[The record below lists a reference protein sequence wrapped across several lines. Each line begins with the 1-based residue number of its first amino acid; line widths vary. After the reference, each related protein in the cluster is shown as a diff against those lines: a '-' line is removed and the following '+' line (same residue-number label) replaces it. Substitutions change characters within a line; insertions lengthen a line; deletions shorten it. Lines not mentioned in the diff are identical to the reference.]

1 MPKKPKKKQEVVIP
15 EVAPATSVTFGQ
27 LRIFFYFLFFTG
39 ILLFYPGD
47 NFYSHVFAY
56 NRDLFVEAD
65 QFNDRFLPQEMPYV
79 RDVLIQPI
87 LTAQGVYVIDL
98 ATATPLFDKN
108 KDTRFFPAST
118 TKVITAL
125 TARDLYGLDKPIEVK
140 RAITEGQVANLVVG
154 EKITFENVLYAAL
167 IHSGNDAAY
176 VLADNDPQGYA
187 AFIKKMNEK
196 AKEIGMVHSSFS
208 NPAGLDE
215 AAQFSTPYDLAL
227 AGRKLL
233 QDKELA
239 KIVSTKSITISD
251 VDFKYFHALYNVNQ
265 LLGKI
270 PGVGGLKT
278 GKTELAGE
286 NLITLYKKDNHE
298 YLIVLMKSEDRFKDT
313 EGIVTWLQTNISYE
327 KNN

>member
-1 MPKKPKKKQEVVIP
+1 MPKKKKSQNKQ
-15 EVAPATSVTFGQ
+15 SSQQSYVTFGQ
-27 LRIFFYFLFFTG
+27 LRGLFYLFIISG
-39 ILLFYPGD
+39 VLLFYPG
-47 NFYSHVFAY
+47 NNVYTNVFAY
-56 NRDLFVEAD
+56 NAELFSETTQLDENFVVQD
-65 QFNDRFLPQEMPYV
+65 IPYV
-79 RDVLIQPI
+79 KDRNVQPF

-98 ATATPLFDKN
+98 ATATPLYEKN

-118 TKVITAL
+118 TKVMTAL
-125 TARDLYGLDKPIEVK
+125 TARDVYALDQPLEVK
-140 RAITEGQVANLVVG
+140 RLITEGQVADLIVG
-154 EKITFENVLYAAL
+154 EKLTLESVLYAAL

-176 VLADNDPQGYA
+176 VLADNDPQGYTE
-187 AFIKKMNEK
+187 FMRKMNEK
-196 AKEIGMVHSSFS
+196 AKALGMTQSNFS

-215 AAQFSTPYDLAL
+215 AAQFSTPYDLTL

-233 QDKELA
+233 QDKELS

-251 VDFKYFHALYNVNQ
+251 IDFTNFHPLYNVNQ

-286 NLITLYKKDNHE
+286 NLITLYKKDNRE

-313 EGIVTWLQTNISYE
+313 EQMVNWLQTNIAYE

>member
-1 MPKKPKKKQEVVIP
+1 MPKKKKSQKKQ
-15 EVAPATSVTFGQ
+15 SSQQSYVTFGQ
-27 LRIFFYFLFFTG
+27 LRGLFYLFIISG
-39 ILLFYPGD
+39 VLLFYPG
-47 NFYSHVFAY
+47 NNVYTNVFAY
-56 NRDLFVEAD
+56 NAELFSETTQLDENFVVQD
-65 QFNDRFLPQEMPYV
+65 IPYV
-79 RDVLIQPI
+79 KDRNVQPF

-98 ATATPLFDKN
+98 ATATPLYEKN

-118 TKVITAL
+118 TKVMTAL
-125 TARDLYGLDKPIEVK
+125 TARDVYALDQPLEVK
-140 RAITEGQVANLVVG
+140 RLITEGQVADLIVG
-154 EKITFENVLYAAL
+154 EKLTLESVLYAAL

-176 VLADNDPQGYA
+176 VLADNDPQGYTE
-187 AFIKKMNEK
+187 FMRKMNEK
-196 AKEIGMVHSSFS
+196 AKALGMTQSNFS

-215 AAQFSTPYDLAL
+215 AAQFSTPYDLTL

-233 QDKELA
+233 QDKELS

-251 VDFKYFHALYNVNQ
+251 IDFTNFHPLYNVNQ

-286 NLITLYKKDNHE
+286 NLITLYKKDDRE

-313 EGIVTWLQTNISYE
+313 EQMVNWLQTNIAYE

>member
-1 MPKKPKKKQEVVIP
+1 MPKKKKSQKKQ
-15 EVAPATSVTFGQ
+15 SSQQSYVTFGQ
-27 LRIFFYFLFFTG
+27 LRGLFYLFIISG
-39 ILLFYPGD
+39 VLLFYPG
-47 NFYSHVFAY
+47 NNVYTNVFAY
-56 NRDLFVEAD
+56 NAELFSETTQLDENFVVQD
-65 QFNDRFLPQEMPYV
+65 IPYV
-79 RDVLIQPI
+79 KDRNVQPF

-98 ATATPLFDKN
+98 ATATPLYEKN

-118 TKVITAL
+118 TKVMTAL
-125 TARDLYGLDKPIEVK
+125 TARDVYALDQPLEVK
-140 RAITEGQVANLVVG
+140 RLITEGQVADLIVG
-154 EKITFENVLYAAL
+154 EKLTLESVLYAAL

-176 VLADNDPQGYA
+176 VLADNDPQGYTE
-187 AFIKKMNEK
+187 FMRKMNEK
-196 AKEIGMVHSSFS
+196 AKALGMTQSNFS

-215 AAQFSTPYDLAL
+215 AAQFSTPYDLTL

-233 QDKELA
+233 QDKELS

-251 VDFKYFHALYNVNQ
+251 IDFTNFHPLYNVNQ

-286 NLITLYKKDNHE
+286 NLITLYKKDNRE

-313 EGIVTWLQTNISYE
+313 EQMVNWLQTNIAYE

>member
-1 MPKKPKKKQEVVIP
+1 MPKKKKLQKKQI
-15 EVAPATSVTFGQ
+15 SQQSYVTLGQ
-27 LRIFFYFLFFTG
+27 VRALFYLFIISG
-39 ILLFYPGD
+39 VLLFYPGN
-47 NFYSHVFAY
+47 NFYTNVFAY
-56 NRDLFVEAD
+56 NAELFSETTQLDENFSVQD
-65 QFNDRFLPQEMPYV
+65 IPYV
-79 RDVLIQPI
+79 KDRNIQPI
-87 LTAQGVYVIDL
+87 LSAQGVYVIDL
-98 ATATPLFDKN
+98 ATATPLYEKN

-118 TKVITAL
+118 TKVMTAL
-125 TARDLYGLDKPIEVK
+125 TARDLYDLDQPLEVK
-140 RAITEGQVANLVVG
+140 RLITEGQVANLIVG
-154 EKITFENVLYAAL
+154 ERITFENMLYAAL

-176 VLADNDPQGYA
+176 VLADNDPNGYA
-187 AFIKKMNEK
+187 EFMRKMNNK
-196 AKEIGMVHSSFS
+196 AKELGMLHSSFS

-215 AAQFSTPYDLAL
+215 AAQFSTPYDLTL

-233 QDKELA
+233 QDKELS

-251 VDFKYFHALYNVNQ
+251 VDFTQFHPLYNVNQ

-286 NLITLYKKDNHE
+286 NLITLYKKDERE

-313 EGIVTWLQTNISYE
+313 EQIVLWLQTNIAYE

>member
-1 MPKKPKKKQEVVIP
+1 MPKKKPQKKQQ
-15 EVAPATSVTFGQ
+15 SYVTFGQ
-27 LRIFFYFLFFTG
+27 LRTLFYLFIISAF
-39 ILLFYPGD
+39 LLFYPGD
-47 NFYSHVFAY
+47 NYYTHIFAY
-56 NRDLFVEAD
+56 NRELFSESNQLDDTFTAQD
-65 QFNDRFLPQEMPYV
+65 IPFV
-79 RDVLIQPI
+79 RDRNVQPF

-98 ATATPLFDKN
+98 ATATPLFEKN

-118 TKVITAL
+118 TKVMTAL
-125 TARDLYGLDKPIEVK
+125 TAMDLYKLDDVLTVK
-140 RAITEGQVANLVVG
+140 RAITEGQLADLLVG
-154 EKITFENVLYAAL
+154 EKLTFENILYAAL

-187 AFIKKMNEK
+187 AFIKRMNAK
-196 AKEIGMVHSSFS
+196 AKNLGMLHSTFS

-215 AAQFSTPYDLAL
+215 AAQFSTPYDLTL

-233 QDKELA
+233 QNKELS

-251 VDFKYFHALYNVNQ
+251 IDFNHFHALYNVNQ

-286 NLITLYKKDNHE
+286 NLITLYKRDNRE

-313 EGIVTWLQTNISYE
+313 ESIVTWLQTNISYE
-327 KNN
+327 KSL

>member
-1 MPKKPKKKQEVVIP
+1 MPKKKKSQKKQ
-15 EVAPATSVTFGQ
+15 SSQQSYVTFGQ
-27 LRIFFYFLFFTG
+27 LRGLFYLFIISG
-39 ILLFYPGD
+39 VLLFYPG
-47 NFYSHVFAY
+47 NNVYTNVFAY
-56 NRDLFVEAD
+56 NAELFSETTQLDENFVVQD
-65 QFNDRFLPQEMPYV
+65 IPYV
-79 RDVLIQPI
+79 KDRNVQPF

-98 ATATPLFDKN
+98 ATATPLYEKN

-118 TKVITAL
+118 TKVMTAL
-125 TARDLYGLDKPIEVK
+125 TARDVYALDQPLEVK
-140 RAITEGQVANLVVG
+140 RLITEGQVADLIVG
-154 EKITFENVLYAAL
+154 EKLTLESVLYAAL

-176 VLADNDPQGYA
+176 VLADNDPQGYTE
-187 AFIKKMNEK
+187 FMRKMNEK
-196 AKEIGMVHSSFS
+196 AKALGMTQSNFS

-215 AAQFSTPYDLAL
+215 AAQYSTPYDLTL

-233 QDKELA
+233 QDKELS

-251 VDFKYFHALYNVNQ
+251 IDFTNFHPLYNVNQ

-286 NLITLYKKDNHE
+286 NLITLYKKDNRE

-313 EGIVTWLQTNISYE
+313 EQMVNWLQTNIAYE